1 MYSTIPAMFLDV
13 CSRFSGERS
22 KPVYGRKENGTW
34 VTISHDVL
42 REEVEAFAAGLL
54 TDVVVPGERV
64 GILSENRI
72 EWAVADFALA
82 ALGCPDVPVFPS
94 LTSEQLAFVYA
105 DCEASCI
112 IVSNTLQL
120 SKIQAIRDRLPLL
133 RHVIV
138 FNEIADLPP
147 GCLRYADVLA
157 SGRQRGSASQRR
169 QQFEAM
175 AERIRTDDLL
185 TIIYTSGTTGNP
197 KGVMLTHGNITSNIA
212 GALEAIPM
220 NDSDVLLSY
229 LPMCHAY
236 ERMAGYYL
244 AFAVGATTYMAES
257 IETVAENLRE
267 TRPTVMTSVPRLFE
281 RIRLRILGTIDRDA
295 PHKRRIARW
304 ALSVGSRWEG
314 GERGPLLAAQRV
326 LAEKLVFSKI
336 RQRLAPQ
343 LRFFVSGGAALHV
356 EVGHFFSMLG
366 IHILEGYGLTE
377 TSPVLA
383 VNRVGAEELGTVGP
397 PLPNVELRLAD
408 DGEILA
414 RGPNIMKGYWRDEAA
429 TAAVIDTNGWFHTGD
444 IGTFTADGKL
454 RITDRKK
461 NILISSGGKNILP
474 GPIEAL
480 VVTSPFIEQV
490 LLIGDGREFCTALIV
505 PDRTYVE
512 SWFAEKRKTFGSWE
526 SALNDEELRA
536 ALRDDL
542 FRRQRDL
549 AKHERIRRFALLSE
563 PFTVENGLLTPTL
576 KIKRR
581 EAERRYASVIDG
593 LYREATTDI

>member
-1 MYSTIPAMFLDV
+1 
-13 CSRFSGERS
+13 
-22 KPVYGRKENGTW
+22 
-34 VTISHDVL
+34 
-42 REEVEAFAAGLL
+42 
-54 TDVVVPGERV
+54 
-64 GILSENRI
+64 
-72 EWAVADFALA
+72 
-82 ALGCPDVPVFPS
+82 
-94 LTSEQLAFVYA
+94 
-105 DCEASCI
+105 
-112 IVSNTLQL
+112 
-120 SKIQAIRDRLPLL
+120 
-133 RHVIV
+133 
-138 FNEIADLPP
+138 
-147 GCLRYADVLA
+147 
-157 SGRQRGSASQRR
+157 
-169 QQFEAM
+169 
-175 AERIRTDDLL
+175 
-185 TIIYTSGTTGNP
+185 
-197 KGVMLTHGNITSNIA
+197 
-212 GALEAIPM
+212 
-220 NDSDVLLSY
+220 
-229 LPMCHAY
+229 
-236 ERMAGYYL
+236 
-244 AFAVGATTYMAES
+244 
-257 IETVAENLRE
+257 
-267 TRPTVMTSVPRLFE
+267 
-281 RIRLRILGTIDRDA
+281 
-295 PHKRRIARW
+295 
-304 ALSVGSRWEG
+304 
-314 GERGPLLAAQRV
+314 
-326 LAEKLVFSKI
+326 
-336 RQRLAPQ
+336 
-343 LRFFVSGGAALHV
+343 
-356 EVGHFFSMLG
+356 MLG

-383 VNRVGAEELGTVGP
+383 VNRVGTEELGTVGP

-414 RGPNIMKGYWRDEAA
+414 RGPNIMKGYWRDETA

-549 AKHERIRRFALLSE
+549 AKHERIRRFALLNE